1 MQFSVSVTL
10 AIHYWSV
17 CDIYL
22 YMYIY
27 SVQNRC
33 SFSYAGD
40 VLALGAQVAV
50 RYDHV
55 AFITDLASL
64 VVVILERHLLTDAL

>member
-1 MQFSVSVTL
+1 M
-10 AIHYWSV
+10 
-17 CDIYL
+17 
-22 YMYIY
+22 
-27 SVQNRC
+27 C

-40 VLALGAQVAV
+40 VLALRAQVAV